1 LKFILRHISEF
12 LSWSYLFNT
21 LPLSARPKEKKMS
34 TIVFISASRSS
45 VSTTQGLVSHVARR
59 MSGAGHDTQSL
70 VLRDLPAGPLLA
82 GDTSDQRI
90 AAAVTAVGFAD
101 AVVVASPVY
110 QSSYSGLL
118 KVFLD
123 LLPQFAFR
131 GKAVLPLLTGGS
143 TAHVLAVDYALRPV
157 LSSLGASHIAQ
168 GWFVPSGHIR
178 PYPDGGVLIDHAS
191 LIPLTQLITEFLAEV
206 SSRSSNTPLP
216 ARVDQTAGPRVSTIP
231 GTPDLQIL
239 HVAPDDPKALEL
251 FTGMAVEN
259 ATRHPDQAPT
269 PPAPG
274 EPRLTG
280 EHVLI
285 AVEAGITIAGGT
297 IHRRED
303 HTAEITSIW
312 TSGRHRRRGLA
323 SRMMAELERT
333 ARNDDAWSLHL
344 VIGPRHPE
352 AHQLVLTAGYQ
363 PVFDQPTDPETPRSR
378 TFTKELQSGSTEPDV
393 AHAPHTANPAADRS
407 QKSSL
412 NRKARA
418 STVLQSPHGNPRASH
433 EALAVAVP

>member
-1 LKFILRHISEF
+1 
-12 LSWSYLFNT
+12 
-21 LPLSARPKEKKMS
+21 MS
-34 TIVFISASRSS
+34 TIVLVSASRSA

-59 MSGAGHDTQSL
+59 MSGAGHDTRSI
-70 VLRDLPAGPLLA
+70 VLRDLPAEPLLA
-82 GDTSDQRI
+82 GDTSNPPI
-90 AAAVTAVGFAD
+90 AAAAAALRSAD

-143 TAHVLAVDYALRPV
+143 TSHVLAVDYALRPV
-157 LSSLGASHIAQ
+157 LASLGASHIAQ
-168 GWFVPSGHIR
+168 GWFVPSNHIR
-178 PYPDGGVLIDHAS
+178 PYPDGGVLIEHTS
-191 LIPLTQLITEFLAEV
+191 LIPLTQIITEFLAEL
-206 SSRSSNTPLP
+206 SSRPPNTPLP
-216 ARVDQTAGPRVSTIP
+216 ARVDQTTGPRVSPIP

-239 HVAPDDPKALEL
+239 QVAPGDPKAQEL
-251 FTGMAVEN
+251 FTEIAVEN
-259 ATRHPDQAPT
+259 VTRHPDQAQT
-269 PPAPG
+269 PHATS
-274 EPRLTG
+274 ETRHTG

-285 AVEAGITIAGGT
+285 AIEAGITIAGIT

>member
-1 LKFILRHISEF
+1 
-12 LSWSYLFNT
+12 
-21 LPLSARPKEKKMS
+21 MS

-274 EPRLTG
+274 EPRPTG

-378 TFTKELQSGSTEPDV
+378 TFTKELQSGSTEPNV

-433 EALAVAVP
+433 EALTVAVP